1 MALGRPS
8 ELLLNMKL
16 LNKIMIETVHF
27 LFLCYGK
34 EHCTTPLLKGWSI
47 QEKPRLEAKPPPP
60 PAIILLAKPSHSS

>member
-8 ELLLNMKL
+8 ELLNMKL
-16 LNKIMIETVHF
+16 LNRNMIETVHF

-47 QEKPRLEAKPPPP
+47 QEKPRLEAKTPP
-60 PAIILLAKPSHSS
+60 PAITLLAKPSHSS